1 MLTKILFTFVVIVGV
16 AIFYRQKAEKENAA
30 RTQKNQD
37 VQAEASLQPR
47 TLAYILIA
55 VLVAISMGVFAFSW
69 QRDNQIVNIRV
80 TAESGNTVTYQAY
93 QKNIKG
99 RSFVS
104 LSGSQITL
112 GESDRVEMITQ

>member
-1 MLTKILFTFVVIVGV
+1 MLTKILFTVVVIIGV
-16 AIFYRQKAEKENAA
+16 AIFYRQKAEKENAG
-30 RTQKNQD
+30 R
-37 VQAEASLQPR
+37 VQASQAEETEASIKPR
-47 TLAYILIA
+47 TLAYILIG
-55 VLVAISMGVFAFSW
+55 VLVAISVTVFAFSW

-80 TAESGNTVTYQAY
+80 TAESGDTVTYQAY
-93 QKNIKG
+93 QKDIKG